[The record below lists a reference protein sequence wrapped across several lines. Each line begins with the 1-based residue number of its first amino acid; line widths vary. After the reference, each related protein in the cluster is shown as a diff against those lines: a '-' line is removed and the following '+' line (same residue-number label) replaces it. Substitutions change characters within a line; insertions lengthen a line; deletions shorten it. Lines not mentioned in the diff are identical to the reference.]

1 MNIGTTIIPK
11 DPHEFPYW
19 DFAFLDVEY
28 DPEAQAVWMNYKAAA
43 PQHFPL
49 EMFIEIVKLRESL
62 RGLRASKCGA
72 LWPIRYFAIGS
83 KRPGVFSLGGDLAAF
98 AVAVRDGE
106 HEMLRAHAN
115 ICVEIMHSLDVGFD
129 LPIVTLSAVN
139 GQCLGGGFEG
149 ALVTDF
155 LVVERDAKLGLPE
168 IGFNTFPGMGAVS
181 LLTRRAGQA
190 LAERIISSGSIYS
203 GQEMFDLGVVD
214 VLAPEGRAHET
225 ATAWMREGGEDR
237 WRKRRALAD
246 ARRRCFAM
254 PREELHYIVDLWVE
268 CVKALTDHDLRHMDR
283 LVTAQKRLSRA
294 RHKPARGDASVE
306 QAVGSPETVTND

>member
-1 MNIGTTIIPK
+1 MNIGTTIISKEP
-11 DPHEFPYW
+11 DEFPYW
-19 DFAFLDVEY
+19 NFAFLDVEY

-49 EMFIEIVKLRESL
+49 EMFIEVVKLRESL
-62 RGLRASKCGA
+62 RGLRASECGA
-72 LWPIRYFAIGS
+72 RWPIRYFAIGS

-98 AVAVRDGE
+98 AVAVRNGE

-115 ICVEIMHSLDVGFD
+115 ICVDIMHSLDAAFD

-203 GQEMFDLGVVD
+203 GQELFDLGIVD
-214 VLAPEGRAHET
+214 VP
-225 ATAWMREGGEDR
+225 
-237 WRKRRALAD
+237 
-246 ARRRCFAM
+246 
-254 PREELHYIVDLWVE
+254 
-268 CVKALTDHDLRHMDR
+268 
-283 LVTAQKRLSRA
+283 RA
-294 RHKPARGDASVE
+294 RGAGA
-306 QAVGSPETVTND
+306 

>member
-1 MNIGTTIIPK
+1 MNIGTTTISKEP
-11 DPHEFPYW
+11 DEFPYW

-49 EMFIEIVKLRESL
+49 EMFIEVVKLRESL
-62 RGLRASKCGA
+62 RGMRASECGA
-72 LWPIRYFAIGS
+72 RWPIRYFAIGS
-83 KRPGVFSLGGDLAAF
+83 KRPGIFSLGGDLAAF
-98 AVAVRDGE
+98 AVAVRNGE

-115 ICVEIMHSLDVGFD
+115 ICVDIMHSLDVGFD

-214 VLAPEGRAHET
+214 VLAPDGRAHET

-237 WRKRRALAD
+237 WRKRRALAE

-268 CVKALTDHDLRHMDR
+268 CVKALADHDLRHMDR
-283 LVTAQKRLSRA
+283 LVAAQRRLSRA
-294 RHKPARGDASVE
+294 RLKAARNDASTE
-306 QAVGSPETVTND
+306 QAVGSLETVTND

>member
-1 MNIGTTIIPK
+1 MNIGDGVALKAP
-11 DPHEFPYW
+11 DQFPNW
-19 DFAFLDVEY
+19 DFIFLDVEY
-28 DPEAQAVWMNYKAAA
+28 DPEARAVWMKYKAEA
-43 PQHFPL
+43 PHHFPL

-62 RGLRASKCGA
+62 RGLCASEHGGR
-72 LWPIRYFAIGS
+72 WPIRYFAIGS
-83 KRPGVFSLGGDLAAF
+83 KRPGVFSLGGDLATF
-98 AVAVRDGE
+98 AEAVRNGE
-106 HEMLRAHAN
+106 HDMLRAHAN
-115 ICVEIMHSLDVGFD
+115 ICVDIMHSLDVGFG

-155 LVVERDAKLGLPE
+155 FVVERDAKLGLPE

-181 LLTRRAGQA
+181 LLTRRAGIA
-190 LAERIISSGSIYS
+190 LAERIISSGSIYT
-203 GQEMFDLGVVD
+203 GQEMFDLGIVD
-214 VLAPEGRAHET
+214 LLAPAGRAHET

-237 WRKRRALAD
+237 WRKRRALAE

-283 LVTAQKRLSRA
+283 LVAAQRRLSRTRQGSAGDDA
-294 RHKPARGDASVE
+294 RAKRTAACAE
-306 QAVGSPETVTND
+306 IIAND

>member
-1 MNIGTTIIPK
+1 MNIGMTIIPM
-11 DPHEFPYW
+11 DPDEFPYW

-28 DPEAQAVWMNYKAAA
+28 DPEAQAVWMNDKAAA
-43 PQHFPL
+43 PRHFPL

-72 LWPIRYFAIGS
+72 RWPIRYFAIGS
-83 KRPGVFSLGGDLAAF
+83 MRPGVFSSGAISRPSPWRSETASM
-98 AVAVRDGE
+98 RCW
-106 HEMLRAHAN
+106 RAHAN
-115 ICVEIMHSLDVGFD
+115 ICVDIMHSLDVGFD

-203 GQEMFDLGVVD
+203 GQEMFDLGIAD
-214 VLAPEGRAHET
+214 VLRPRGGR
-225 ATAWMREGGEDR
+225 M
-237 WRKRRALAD
+237 KRRQPGCGKAARI
-246 ARRRCFAM
+246 AGGSAAPSRRR
-254 PREELHYIVDLWVE
+254 VDDV
-268 CVKALTDHDLRHMDR
+268 
-283 LVTAQKRLSRA
+283 SRCRA
-294 RHKPARGDASVE
+294 TSFI
-306 QAVGSPETVTND
+306 T

>member
-1 MNIGTTIIPK
+1 MNISVNFIPK
-11 DPHEFPYW
+11 DPREFPHW

-28 DPEAQAVWMNYKAAA
+28 DPETQAAWMNYKAAA

-49 EMFIEIVKLRESL
+49 EMFIEIVQLRESL
-62 RGLRASKCGA
+62 RRLCASKCGER
-72 LWPIRYFAIGS
+72 WPIRYFAIGS

-98 AVAVRDGE
+98 AAAVRNGE

-115 ICVEIMHSLDVGFD
+115 ICVDIMHSLDVGFD

-149 ALVTDF
+149 ALATDF

-190 LAERIISSGSIYS
+190 LAERIISGGSIYS
-203 GQEMFDLGVVD
+203 GQEMFDLGIVD

-225 ATAWMREGGEDR
+225 AAAWMREGGEDR
-237 WRKRRALAD
+237 WRKRRALAQ

-268 CVKALTDHDLRHMDR
+268 CVKTLTDHDLRHMDR
-283 LVTAQKRLSRA
+283 LVAAQRRLSRA
-294 RHKPARGDASVE
+294 RHDSARGDARAA
-306 QAVGSPETVTND
+306 QAVGIPETVTND